1 MKNVFEIG
9 KAEKIINNNF
19 NTIDTFDELVECLN
33 NNGINITDEELFEVA
48 YKYPVIDQFVCLG

>member
-1 MKNVFEIG
+1 MNNVFEIG

-33 NNGINITDEELFEVA
+33 NNGVNITDEELFEVA
-48 YKYPVIDQFVCLG
+48 YKYPVIDQFLTR

>member
-1 MKNVFEIG
+1 MNNVFEIG

-48 YKYPVIDQFVCLG
+48 YKYPVIDQFLTR